1 MSTGSAAIEILLGG
15 ARASGHRLPAATYVL
30 TLLIAV
36 FAIFA
41 PGFFTISNLLNI
53 CRQAAVLL
61 ILALGQTMVILTE
74 GIDLSSGAVMG
85 LAGVAC
91 ALALH
96 AGGATLAAIP
106 LGLAVGTLGGA
117 LNGTLITIGRL
128 PPFVASLGMMGM
140 AEGLALALT
149 QGSSVPGFSVGF
161 RYLGDGDPLGV
172 PMPVWI
178 AGLTFAWA
186 YLVLYHTPFGT
197 HVFALGGNKEAA
209 RTSGVPIRRQEI
221 RVYTAAGFL
230 SALGGIV
237 LIARMNSAHPT
248 VGIGYEFDA
257 IAATILGGTSF
268 ERGRGGIGG
277 TVLGVALIAVLRNGL
292 NVIGLATYLQLA
304 VVGSILVAALVL
316 DTWLLRRSRT

>member
-1 MSTGSAAIEILLGG
+1 MQRLLGG
-15 ARASGHRLPAATYVL
+15 WRASGQRLPAVAYVL
-30 TLLIAV
+30 VLLA
-36 FAIFA
+36 AIFGVFA
-41 PGFFTISNLLNI
+41 PGFFSLSNLLNI
-53 CRQAAVLL
+53 WRQAAVLL
-61 ILALGQTMVILTE
+61 ILATGQTLVILTE

-96 AGGATLAAIP
+96 AGAPPLLAILIGMAI
-106 LGLAVGTLGGA
+106 GTLGGA
-117 LNGTLITIGRL
+117 LNGALIAIGRL
-128 PPFVASLGMMGM
+128 PPFIATLGMMGM

-149 QGSSVPGFSVGF
+149 GGSSVPGFSPGF
-161 RYLGDGDPLGV
+161 RYLGDGDPLGM

-178 AGLTFAWA
+178 AGLTFVWA
-186 YLVLYHTPFGT
+186 YLVLHHTPFGT
-197 HVFALGGNKEAA
+197 HVFALGGNEAAA
-209 RTSGVPIRRQEI
+209 RTAGVPIRRQKI
-221 RVYTAAGFL
+221 RVYTTAGFL

-316 DTWLLRRSRT
+316 DTWLVQRSRI

>member
-1 MSTGSAAIEILLGG
+1 MRLLLGG
-15 ARASGHRLPAATYVL
+15 ARTAGHRLPAVAYVL
-30 TLLIAV
+30 VALIAV
-36 FAIFA
+36 FAVFA
-41 PGFFTISNLLNI
+41 PGFFTVSNSVNI
-53 CRQAAVLL
+53 WRQAAVLL
-61 ILALGQTMVILTE
+61 ILAVGQTMVILTE

-85 LAGVAC
+85 LAGVSC

-96 AGGATLAAIP
+96 AGWETAAAVL
-106 LGLAVGTLGGA
+106 LGLGVGTLCGA
-117 LNGTLITIGRL
+117 LNGLLIAVGRL
-128 PPFVASLGMMGM
+128 PPFIATLGMMGM

-149 QGSSVPGFSVGF
+149 QGSSVPGFSSGF
-161 RYLGDGDPLGV
+161 RYVGDADPLGV

-178 AGLTFAWA
+178 AGLTFAWV
-186 YLVLYHTPFGT
+186 YLLLYHTPFGT
-197 HVFALGGNKEAA
+197 YVFALGGNEEAA
-209 RTSGVPIRRQEI
+209 RRAGVPIHRQKI
-221 RVYTAAGFL
+221 RVYSTAGFL

-268 ERGRGGIGG
+268 ERGQGGIGG

-304 VVGSILVAALVL
+304 VVGSILVGALVL
-316 DTWLLRRSRT
+316 DAWLLGRSRP